1 MELRPAQRSRGERT
15 IMTSIRFVLR
25 GCLVAAFCAPAA
37 VTSAQSPA
45 PAAPATVQVNR
56 AARDTWT
63 PVMDV
68 LKASRAVT
76 VSEAELQRLRE
87 LPLEAMWGALQGR
100 RYVRSFEGGFQ
111 LTVPNTKLVGRAV
124 TMRYLPVRP
133 DLMEAV
139 QTLAKEGDWDYQYN
153 VRAGEDLKPGDVV
166 VVELGGMVDRATFLG
181 DVTALGMKMAGA
193 LGAIVD
199 GGIRDLSEFVPMT
212 DFPIYYRGAHAS
224 AMADQ
229 VGVAWNGPIRLGGI
243 TVLPGD
249 IVVADAEGV
258 QIIPPQLVKD
268 VIAAAEDTV
277 YTENFKRELMASRK
291 YRARD
296 IYPRLSP
303 ALEKVFEEWKKT
315 HQKAG
320 VKPNNTG
327 TK

>member
-1 MELRPAQRSRGERT
+1 MTVVNSNRAAAALAACVVVAGAAIEARQARP
-15 IMTSIRFVLR
+15 
-25 GCLVAAFCAPAA
+25 PAA
-37 VTSAQSPA
+37 QP
-45 PAAPATVQVNR
+45 VQVNR

-63 PVMDV
+63 PVMEV
-68 LKASRAVT
+68 LKPTRSVT
-76 VSEAELQRLRE
+76 VTEAQLLRLRE
-87 LPLEAMWGALQGR
+87 LPLEAVWGALQSR
-100 RYVRSFEGGFQ
+100 RYVRTFEGGFQ

-139 QTLAKEGDWDYQYN
+139 QTLAKEGDWDYQFN

-181 DVTALGMKMAGA
+181 DVTGIGMKMAGA
-193 LGAIVD
+193 LGVIVD
-199 GGIRDLSEFVPMT
+199 GGIRDLSEFIPMK

-229 VGVAWNGPIRLGGI
+229 VGVQWNGPIRLGGI

-249 IVVADAEGV
+249 IIVADEEGV
-258 QIIPPQLVKD
+258 QVVPPHLVAE

-291 YRARD
+291 HRARD
-296 IYPRLSP
+296 IYPSLSP
-303 ALEKVFEEWKKT
+303 ELQKLFEEWKKT
-315 HQKAG
+315 HPKQG
-320 VKPNNTG
+320 VKPNNPIA
-327 TK
+327 K

>member
-1 MELRPAQRSRGERT
+1 MIVMLA
-15 IMTSIRFVLR
+15 
-25 GCLVAAFCAPAA
+25 LVGLACAASVDARQAPAA
-37 VTSAQSPA
+37 AG
-45 PAAPATVQVNR
+45 PAAKTVQVNR

-63 PVMDV
+63 PVMEV

-76 VSEAELQRLRE
+76 VTEAQLQRLRE
-87 LPLEAMWGALQGR
+87 LPLEAVWGALQGR

-111 LTVPNTKLVGRAV
+111 LTIPNTKLVGRAV

-181 DVTALGMKMAGA
+181 DVTGLGMMAAGA

-199 GGIRDLSEFVPMT
+199 GGIRDLSEFIPMKG
-212 DFPIYYRGAHAS
+212 FPIYYRGAHAS

-229 VGVAWNGPIRLGGI
+229 VGVQWNGPIRLGGI

-249 IVVADAEGV
+249 IIVADAEGV
-258 QIIPPQLVKD
+258 QVVPPQLVAD

-277 YTENFKRELMASRK
+277 YTENFKRELMRSKK

-303 ALEKVFEEWKKT
+303 ELEKLFEEWKKT
-315 HQKAG
+315 HKKEG
-320 VKPNNTG
+320 VKPNSVQ
-327 TK
+327 